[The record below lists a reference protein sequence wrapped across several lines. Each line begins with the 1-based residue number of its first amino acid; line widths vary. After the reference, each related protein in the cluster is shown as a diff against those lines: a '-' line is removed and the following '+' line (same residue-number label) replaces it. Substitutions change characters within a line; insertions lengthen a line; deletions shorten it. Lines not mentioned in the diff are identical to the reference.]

1 MIRLLYLSHATRGIT
16 DEQVQNILQSAR
28 RFNPLVGITGVLIH
42 GGGLFMQILEG
53 PEEAVLRLY
62 VKVLDDK
69 RHSDCRIIHISPA
82 NERLFQNWT
91 MGIIQRDPLEF
102 QDVTELRAHRLEAVH
117 GKAFANAMREFVK
130 RLNAGQDNDARS

>member
-91 MGIIQRDPLEF
+91 MGIIQRVPGF
-102 QDVTELRAHRLEAVH
+102 GRAPRLDH
-117 GKAFANAMREFVK
+117 FANAMREFVK
-130 RLNAGQDNDARS
+130 RLNAGQDADARS